1 MSADLN
7 NMSWRI
13 RPEELLLEIGKPFSS
28 KINLHQAIAEVNTIE
43 SNEENIIKS
52 TLFLQNFGLEQRIR
66 RGSQFSCESLPPTTV
81 FTTVGIYKGER
92 VAIKKVTKKKV
103 VDVTKKLLWE
113 IKQVRDVTSEN
124 TVRYINNMIVQQ
136 HNVIIFKTNYYS
148 LDEMLQTNFRFIGAC
163 LCSPSPTV
171 LILTEYCPRGSLKD
185 VLENEAIKLD
195 WNFRMSLIHDIVK
208 VQQVHMLYHRFIS
221 SNYAEFKF
229 YIKQHVLSTSCYC

>member
-28 KINLHQAIAEVNTIE
+28 KINLHQTIAEVNTNE
-43 SNEENIIKS
+43 SNEENIINS
-52 TLFLQNFGLEQRIR
+52 TPFLQNFGLEQRIR
-66 RGSQFSCESLPPTTV
+66 RGSQFSCESVPPTTV

-124 TVRYINNMIVQQ
+124 TVRYVNNMIV
-136 HNVIIFKTNYYS
+136 
-148 LDEMLQTNFRFIGAC
+148 
-163 LCSPSPTV
+163 
-171 LILTEYCPRGSLKD
+171 
-185 VLENEAIKLD
+185 
-195 WNFRMSLIHDIVK
+195 
-208 VQQVHMLYHRFIS
+208 
-221 SNYAEFKF
+221 
-229 YIKQHVLSTSCYC
+229 

>member
-124 TVRYINNMIVQQ
+124 TVRYINNMIV
-136 HNVIIFKTNYYS
+136 
-148 LDEMLQTNFRFIGAC
+148 
-163 LCSPSPTV
+163 
-171 LILTEYCPRGSLKD
+171 
-185 VLENEAIKLD
+185 
-195 WNFRMSLIHDIVK
+195 
-208 VQQVHMLYHRFIS
+208 
-221 SNYAEFKF
+221 
-229 YIKQHVLSTSCYC
+229 

>member
-28 KINLHQAIAEVNTIE
+28 KINLHQAIAEVNIDE

-124 TVRYINNMIVQQ
+124 TVRYVNNMIV
-136 HNVIIFKTNYYS
+136 
-148 LDEMLQTNFRFIGAC
+148 
-163 LCSPSPTV
+163 
-171 LILTEYCPRGSLKD
+171 
-185 VLENEAIKLD
+185 
-195 WNFRMSLIHDIVK
+195 
-208 VQQVHMLYHRFIS
+208 
-221 SNYAEFKF
+221 
-229 YIKQHVLSTSCYC
+229 

>member
-1 MSADLN
+1 
-7 NMSWRI
+7 MSWRI

-28 KINLHQAIAEVNTIE
+28 KINLHQAIAEVNIDE
-43 SNEENIIKS
+43 SNEENTIKS

-124 TVRYINNMIVQQ
+124 TVRYVNNMIV
-136 HNVIIFKTNYYS
+136 
-148 LDEMLQTNFRFIGAC
+148 
-163 LCSPSPTV
+163 
-171 LILTEYCPRGSLKD
+171 
-185 VLENEAIKLD
+185 
-195 WNFRMSLIHDIVK
+195 
-208 VQQVHMLYHRFIS
+208 
-221 SNYAEFKF
+221 
-229 YIKQHVLSTSCYC
+229 

>member
-28 KINLHQAIAEVNTIE
+28 KINLHQAIAEVNTDE

-124 TVRYINNMIVQQ
+124 TVRYVNNMIV
-136 HNVIIFKTNYYS
+136 
-148 LDEMLQTNFRFIGAC
+148 
-163 LCSPSPTV
+163 
-171 LILTEYCPRGSLKD
+171 
-185 VLENEAIKLD
+185 
-195 WNFRMSLIHDIVK
+195 
-208 VQQVHMLYHRFIS
+208 
-221 SNYAEFKF
+221 
-229 YIKQHVLSTSCYC
+229 

>member
-1 MSADLN
+1 
-7 NMSWRI
+7 MSWRI

-28 KINLHQAIAEVNTIE
+28 KINLHQAIAEVNIDE

-124 TVRYINNMIVQQ
+124 TVRYVNNMIV
-136 HNVIIFKTNYYS
+136 
-148 LDEMLQTNFRFIGAC
+148 
-163 LCSPSPTV
+163 
-171 LILTEYCPRGSLKD
+171 
-185 VLENEAIKLD
+185 
-195 WNFRMSLIHDIVK
+195 
-208 VQQVHMLYHRFIS
+208 
-221 SNYAEFKF
+221 
-229 YIKQHVLSTSCYC
+229 